1 MILCLPFQ
9 IKSEFRNIGFW
20 GEGKIIIPV
29 VKRLGVRVG
38 NNNKLDPHVVSS
50 LGFEPRPHWWEMGAV
65 TSVLVTLSIQRGYLM
80 FTNQAQVWTLEKKLL
95 SISSSL
101 AIRLN
106 CLPLLVLVGNL
117 FREKSG
123 FMLHFSSEKWNFTLI
138 KQVLQIIRYD
148 HLPCRF
154 WAAW

>member
-1 MILCLPFQ
+1 
-9 IKSEFRNIGFW
+9 
-20 GEGKIIIPV
+20 
-29 VKRLGVRVG
+29 
-38 NNNKLDPHVVSS
+38 
-50 LGFEPRPHWWEMGAV
+50 MGAV

-80 FTNQAQVWTLEKKLL
+80 FTNQAQVWTIEKKLL
-95 SISSSL
+95 CISSSL

-117 FREKSG
+117 

-148 HLPCRF
+148 DLPCRF
-154 WAAW
+154 

>member
-1 MILCLPFQ
+1 MILCLPFR

-29 VKRLGVRVG
+29 VKPLGVRVG
-38 NNNKLDPHVVSS
+38 NNNKLHPHVVSP

-101 AIRLN
+101 AIGLN

>member
-1 MILCLPFQ
+1 M
-9 IKSEFRNIGFW
+9 
-20 GEGKIIIPV
+20 
-29 VKRLGVRVG
+29 
-38 NNNKLDPHVVSS
+38 
-50 LGFEPRPHWWEMGAV
+50 
-65 TSVLVTLSIQRGYLM
+65 
-80 FTNQAQVWTLEKKLL
+80 LL

-123 FMLHFSSEKWNFTLI
+123 FMLLFSSEKWNFTLI

-154 WAAW
+154 

>member
-1 MILCLPFQ
+1 
-9 IKSEFRNIGFW
+9 
-20 GEGKIIIPV
+20 
-29 VKRLGVRVG
+29 
-38 NNNKLDPHVVSS
+38 
-50 LGFEPRPHWWEMGAV
+50 MGAI

-80 FTNQAQVWTLEKKLL
+80 FTNQAQVWTIEKKLL
-95 SISSSL
+95 CISSSL

-117 FREKSG
+117 

-154 WAAW
+154 

>member
-1 MILCLPFQ
+1 M
-9 IKSEFRNIGFW
+9 
-20 GEGKIIIPV
+20 
-29 VKRLGVRVG
+29 
-38 NNNKLDPHVVSS
+38 
-50 LGFEPRPHWWEMGAV
+50 
-65 TSVLVTLSIQRGYLM
+65 
-80 FTNQAQVWTLEKKLL
+80 LL

-123 FMLHFSSEKWNFTLI
+123 FMLLFSSEKWNFTLI

-148 HLPCRF
+148 DLPCRF
-154 WAAW
+154 

>member
-20 GEGKIIIPV
+20 GEEKIIIPV
-29 VKRLGVRVG
+29 VKPLGVRVG

-65 TSVLVTLSIQRGYLM
+65 TSVLVPLSIQRGYLM
-80 FTNQAQVWTLEKKLL
+80 FTNQAQVWTIEKKLL

-101 AIRLN
+101 AICLN

-138 KQVLQIIRYD
+138 KQVRQIIRYD

>member
-1 MILCLPFQ
+1 
-9 IKSEFRNIGFW
+9 
-20 GEGKIIIPV
+20 
-29 VKRLGVRVG
+29 
-38 NNNKLDPHVVSS
+38 
-50 LGFEPRPHWWEMGAV
+50 MGAV

-117 FREKSG
+117 F
-123 FMLHFSSEKWNFTLI
+123 MLHFSSEKWNFTLI

-154 WAAW
+154 

>member
-1 MILCLPFQ
+1 MILCLPFW

-29 VKRLGVRVG
+29 VKPLGVRAG
-38 NNNKLDPHVVSS
+38 NNNKLRPQVVSP
-50 LGFEPRPHWWEMGAV
+50 LGFEPRPHWREMGAV

>member
-1 MILCLPFQ
+1 MILCLPFW

-29 VKRLGVRVG
+29 VKPLGVRVG

-80 FTNQAQVWTLEKKLL
+80 FTNQAQVWTLEKATQYFFFL
-95 SISSSL
+95 
-101 AIRLN
+101 IRLN

>member
-1 MILCLPFQ
+1 MILCLPFW

-29 VKRLGVRVG
+29 VKPLGVRVG

-80 FTNQAQVWTLEKKLL
+80 FTNQAQVWTLEKATQYFFFL
-95 SISSSL
+95 
-101 AIRLN
+101 IRLN

-123 FMLHFSSEKWNFTLI
+123 FMLHFPSEKWNFTLI

>member
-1 MILCLPFQ
+1 
-9 IKSEFRNIGFW
+9 
-20 GEGKIIIPV
+20 
-29 VKRLGVRVG
+29 
-38 NNNKLDPHVVSS
+38 
-50 LGFEPRPHWWEMGAV
+50 MGAV

-154 WAAW
+154 